1 MTEKEAKANA
11 RNASYFL
18 HNSTHVGLLKRY
30 LQDHAIDGG
39 NRFSADMTQQ
49 YARITLDHY
58 DGQIYEI
65 NTLLHTITHTATG
78 QHADLSLATVQA
90 INDIYLDR

>member
-1 MTEKEAKANA
+1 MTEKEAKASAKNVSYYLHSSTLA
-11 RNASYFL
+11 RSL
-18 HNSTHVGLLKRY
+18 VSY
-30 LQDHAIDGG
+30 LQDHAVGG
-39 NRFSADMTQQ
+39 GSRYTPDMTQQ